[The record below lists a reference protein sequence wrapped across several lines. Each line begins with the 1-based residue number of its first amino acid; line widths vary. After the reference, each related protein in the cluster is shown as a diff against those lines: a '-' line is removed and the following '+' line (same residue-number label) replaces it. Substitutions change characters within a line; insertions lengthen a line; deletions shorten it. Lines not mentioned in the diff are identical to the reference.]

1 MFYPG
6 NKKARFTALDI
17 ILILFMIGVCIY
29 LIYRVRVGL
38 QYKWHW
44 DVIPQY
50 LFRFDEKAGQWVPNM
65 LIQGFLTTIRLSI
78 WSSLLALVIG
88 VVMGLFRRSKS
99 LYLQLLGRTYVELI
113 RNIPPLVMVF
123 IFYFFL
129 GSQIT
134 SWLGIDEFIRSASP
148 GVKKVLGFLFAPE
161 QQFSAFL
168 SALITLALY
177 EGAYITE
184 IIRAGL
190 QSVEKGQW
198 EAAHSLGFSNWRM
211 YQLVILPQAVR
222 KILPALAGQ
231 FISTIKDSAIVS
243 VISIQELTFQ
253 GMELMS
259 ATYLTFEVWIT
270 ITALYFVL
278 TYVCS
283 LAAGRLEKK
292 YRSQE

>member
-6 NKKARFTALDI
+6 NKKTKFTAIDI
-17 ILILFMIGVCIY
+17 FLILFLVC
-29 LIYRVRVGL
+29 LCLFFVYRVRVGL
-38 QYKWHW
+38 QYKWNW
-44 DVIPQY
+44 GVIPQY
-50 LFRFDEKAGQWVPNM
+50 LFRFDESTGSWTPNM
-65 LIQGFLTTIRLSI
+65 LMQGFMTTIRLSI
-78 WSSLLALVIG
+78 WSALFALCIG

-99 LYLQLLGRTYVELI
+99 LYLRLLGRTYVELV

-129 GSQIT
+129 GSQLMAL
-134 SWLGIDEFIRSASP
+134 LGVDRFIHSTSP
-148 GVKKVLGFLFAPE
+148 GVKTVLSILFAPE
-161 QQFSAFL
+161 ARFSAFL
-168 SALITLALY
+168 SALVTLALY

-198 EAAHSLGFSNWRM
+198 EAAHSLGFSPIRM
-211 YQLVILPQAVR
+211 YQLVILPQALR

-253 GMELMS
+253 GLELMS
-259 ATYLTFEVWIT
+259 ATYRTFEVWIT

-278 TYVCS
+278 TYICS
-283 LAAGRLEKK
+283 LAARKLESV
-292 YRSQE
+292 YRSRE